1 MQLGTVLERLKQR
14 GSAPTGGERVS
25 DLKQINLFV
34 IPFLGVCAAGV
45 VWHFGFT
52 RETGVALLWALASLT
67 AGGGIGFLF
76 GIPRSSAVTR
86 PTPAPAEGG
95 TPKAPVAGVETESLR
110 PNTNLEEVSDWLTK
124 IIVGLGLVNLGEIGP
139 GLATI
144 SAKVAAGWPSLPV
157 GQGQS
162 IASAII
168 VTFAVSGF
176 LASYVYTRL
185 FLQGAIGR
193 ADKDL
198 GAIGRTDEALA
209 SLPQA
214 VADPD
219 LPAAL
224 TAQELRV
231 AERIQQATRAED
243 LPAMV
248 EKMRSLARE
257 YEQIRQTDE
266 SSPERTQKMANIVQK
281 MRGLALATM
290 PALPDFMRSS
300 SPGERL
306 AAVAMLQTRFDP
318 AHTLWLAER
327 LVEERPFIGFNAASA
342 LMSASKN
349 LAGESLHQLFES
361 VQAAQARLAELGLKE
376 SGRDGMIER
385 ILAQADAKQAVA
397 APGS

>member
-1 MQLGTVLERLKQR
+1 MQLGTALERLKLR
-14 GSAPTGGERVS
+14 GATPTSGEPVS
-25 DLKQINLFV
+25 DVKQINLFV
-34 IPFLGVCAAGV
+34 IPFLGVCAGGV

-76 GIPRSSAVTR
+76 GIPRSSAATR
-86 PTPAPAEGG
+86 PAPAAPADGAAKGPAAGADAEG
-95 TPKAPVAGVETESLR
+95 LR

-139 GLATI
+139 GLASI
-144 SAKVAAGWPSLPV
+144 SAKAAAGWPSLPA
-157 GQGQS
+157 GQAQS
-162 IASAII
+162 IASAIL

-193 ADKDL
+193 ADKGL
-198 GAIGRTDEALA
+198 GAIGRTDEVLA
-209 SLPQA
+209 TLPQA

-231 AERIQQATRAED
+231 AEKIQQATKAED

-248 EKMRSLARE
+248 ERMRSLARE

-266 SSPERTQKMANIVQK
+266 SSPDRTQKMANIVQK

-290 PALPDFMRSS
+290 PTLPDFMRSS

-318 AHTLWLAER
+318 AHTAWLAER
-327 LVEERPFIGFNAASA
+327 LVDERPFIGFNAASA

-349 LAGESLHQLFES
+349 LAGEPLRQLFES

-376 SGRDGMIER
+376 SGRDGMIEK
-385 ILAQADAKQAVA
+385 ILAQAPAK
-397 APGS
+397 